1 MTLNARTILVVAALI
16 CAIVSLFALTSLP
29 LLVIAVILLAIALL
43 V

>member
-1 MTLNARTILVVAALI
+1 MSTTQLLAAAALVAAIL
-16 CAIVSLFALTSLP
+16 SLFVSGP